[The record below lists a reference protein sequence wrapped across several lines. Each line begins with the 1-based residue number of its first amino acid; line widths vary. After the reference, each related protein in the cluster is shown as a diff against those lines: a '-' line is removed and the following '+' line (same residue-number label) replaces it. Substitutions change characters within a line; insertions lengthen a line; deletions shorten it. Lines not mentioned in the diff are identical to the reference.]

1 MGTYLRAV
9 SILANVL
16 LKSAVRQS
24 RPHPH
29 IEQLLPTTREGAQV
43 TTPETIAYQNREL
56 AKSLLALES
65 HLSQGCRIFGK
76 PCDCCSGRHPLELE
90 KLSEEARSMSSDP
103 VYAEVIAFAREVE
116 MKANT
121 QAVASGQYEGDYPG
135 MAAHA
140 RRLRKRLV
148 PQLESRA
155 TQLAA
160 LIRAGE
166 ITREEAVEE
175 LRQEV

>member
-1 MGTYLRAV
+1 V
-9 SILANVL
+9 
-16 LKSAVRQS
+16 
-24 RPHPH
+24 
-29 IEQLLPTTREGAQV
+29 
-43 TTPETIAYQNREL
+43 
-56 AKSLLALES
+56 
-65 HLSQGCRIFGK
+65 
-76 PCDCCSGRHPLELE
+76 
-90 KLSEEARSMSSDP
+90 EA
-103 VYAEVIAFAREVE
+103 
-116 MKANT
+116 KANT

-140 RRLRKRLV
+140 RRLRKRLL

-155 TQLAA
+155 AQLAA